1 MATSFVAIVSSA
13 AARAC
18 AVLALAVALAGC
30 GGRTFS
36 SSDRAAIE
44 GLLAAQQAAWNQGD
58 LDAFMAGY
66 MKDTS
71 LSFAS
76 GGEVQRGWERTMARY
91 LERYPDPAT
100 MGVLHFEIEE
110 VRPISPDAALV
121 LGAFML
127 TETPKAG
134 TGVFT
139 LLVQRRPE
147 GWRIVHDHT
156 SAAPPSAPAAS
167 APSSPSRQ
175 PRPDRPL

>member
-1 MATSFVAIVSSA
+1 MATGFVG
-13 AARAC
+13 ARAC
-18 AVLALAVALAGC
+18 AVLAFAVVLACAPAGC

-58 LDAFMAGY
+58 LDGFMAGY
-66 MKDTS
+66 MKDAS

-91 LERYPDPAT
+91 RKRYPDPAA
-100 MGVLHFEIEE
+100 MGVLAFEIQD

-156 SAAPPSAPAAS
+156 SAAPPSAPAAP
-167 APSSPSRQ
+167 AAG
-175 PRPDRPL
+175 